1 MAAVQDTA
9 VAVGTGASSRPAAQG
24 RLARI
29 WASHGAGYMFLL
41 PWLIGFFGLTLGP
54 AIASLYLSFTNFDLI
69 RAPEWIGTANY
80 ARIATADPKFA
91 AAVKVTFLYVVL
103 SVPFKLAF
111 ALLVAI
117 LLDRGVR
124 GSPSIGRSS
133 TCRRCLAAASLSPC
147 SGGSS
152 LPATA

>member
-103 SVPFKLAF
+103 SVPFKLA
-111 ALLVAI
+111 
-117 LLDRGVR
+117 
-124 GSPSIGRSS
+124 
-133 TCRRCLAAASLSPC
+133 
-147 SGGSS
+147 
-152 LPATA
+152 